1 MPYEKYFRNKPDY
14 TFRRSKLRRNQT
26 KAEQV
31 FWREAEAKKLGVRF
45 RRQFQ
50 IGTYIVDFYCDTLKL
65 IIELD
70 GPIHTDQSY
79 YDSKR
84 QQWLEEEGYFVI
96 RYLNDEILFERDLV
110 MMHLQSII
118 ENRKAVLLP

>member
-1 MPYEKYFRNKPDY
+1 MSYEKYFRNKPEY
-14 TFRRSKLRRNQT
+14 TLRRSKLRRNQT

-31 FWREAEAKKLGVRF
+31 FWREVKTKKLGVRF

-50 IGTYIVDFYCDTLKL
+50 IGTYIVDLYCDTLKL

-70 GPIHTDQSY
+70 GPIHADQSH

-84 QQWLEEEGYFVI
+84 Q
-96 RYLNDEILFERDLV
+96 
-110 MMHLQSII
+110 
-118 ENRKAVLLP
+118 